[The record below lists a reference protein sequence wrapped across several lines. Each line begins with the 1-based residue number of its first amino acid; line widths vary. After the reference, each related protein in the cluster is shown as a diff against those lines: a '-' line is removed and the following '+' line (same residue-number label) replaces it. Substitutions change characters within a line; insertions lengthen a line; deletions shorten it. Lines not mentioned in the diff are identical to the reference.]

1 MMESMVKLLLYLAII
16 ISAVTVDAYGETI
29 MQKQLAP
36 CPDKPNCVFSGSKDP
51 EHAIDPYRYS
61 GDLDTAR
68 HLLVRIIQ
76 EQARTKI
83 IYQEGNYIHV
93 TFTSMILRFT
103 DDVEFLFDDSEKIIQ
118 VRSASR
124 VGRSDFGVN
133 RKRVELL
140 RGLFNAELERS
151 DKK

>member
-1 MMESMVKLLLYLAII
+1 MVKLFIYLAII

-29 MQKQLAP
+29 MQKQLVP

-61 GDLDTAR
+61 GDLDAAKY
-68 HLLVRIIQ
+68 LLVRIIQ

-83 IYQEGNYIHV
+83 INQEKNYIHV

-103 DDVEFLFDDSEKIIQ
+103 DDVEFLFDDREKIIH

>member
-1 MMESMVKLLLYLAII
+1 MVKLFIYLAII

-51 EHAIDPYRYS
+51 EHAIDPYRYF
-61 GDLDTAR
+61 GDADTAK
-68 HLLVRIIQ
+68 HLLVKIIQ

-83 IYQEGNYIHV
+83 INQEKNYIHV

-103 DDVEFLFDDSEKIIQ
+103 DDVEFLFDDREKIIH

>member
-1 MMESMVKLLLYLAII
+1 MMKSMVKSILYLAFVIY
-16 ISAVTVDAYGETI
+16 VMTVDAYGETI

-61 GDLDTAR
+61 GDADTAR

-76 EQARTKI
+76 KQARTEI
-83 IYQEGNYIHV
+83 INQEESYIHV

-103 DDVEFLFDDSEKIIQ
+103 DDVEFLFDDSKKIIH

-124 VGRSDFGVN
+124 VGRSDFGIN

-140 RGLFNAELERS
+140 RGLLNAELERS